1 MNNNN
6 NATTE
11 RHPGFSGTLT
21 RATIRSPLTP
31 LFLVAAFLL
40 GIMAL
45 LSIPREEEPQISVP
59 MVDIIVQA
67 DGLRADDAA
76 ELVTKPLE
84 EIVRSI
90 NDVEHVYSQTND
102 DKVMVTARFLVGT
115 NADSAILR
123 VHEKIRANY
132 NRMPI
137 GIPEPLIIGRG
148 IDDVAVAVLTLSPRP
163 QAADRWSAGDLH
175 RLAEELRSELIKVDN
190 VGLTYI
196 SGGDPNTIRI
206 EPDPEKLALYGI
218 TFQQLVAKI
227 QGANRSFVAGE
238 VREQGKTLSVVAGQ
252 TLAGVPDIGL
262 LLVTA
267 RSGRPVY
274 VRDVARVVIGP
285 ALSEHRVM
293 TLRPDDAEADK
304 KGENPLKGAA
314 REWAPAP
321 AVSLAIAKRSGS
333 NAVEVCRS
341 ILERVEKLKGSLIPA
356 DIQVEVT
363 RDYGETANEKTNE
376 LLFHLCLATVSIVI
390 LIGFSIGWREALV
403 TLIVI
408 PVTILL
414 TLFAANL
421 MGYTINRVSL
431 FALIFSIGI
440 LVDDAIVVIENIAR
454 HRAMKDGRTPVQAAI
469 DAVAEVGNPTIV
481 ATLTVVAALLPMLFV
496 SGLMGPYMAPIPVNA
511 SAAMLFSF
519 FVAVA
524 VAPWLLLKISA
535 RAPDHAGHAHGESE
549 GRLGQCYRKI
559 ATPIIH
565 TRKTALRFLLLVG
578 GATLL
583 SFVLFATR
591 SVTVKLLPFDNKSE
605 LALILDMKEGT
616 SLEDTERLLLR
627 LAEIVRDVPEVR
639 SIQSYAGTAA
649 PFNFNGLVRHYYLRQ
664 SPELGELQINL
675 VGKSERARTSHAI
688 ALDIRKR
695 IKSLALPEGA
705 VLKLAEVPPGPP
717 VLATLLAEI
726 YGPDQASRQKTVEE
740 VKKLFAS
747 VPYIVDIDDSI
758 GEPRPRLHIEIDQD
772 RLEFFGVEQQDVYD
786 TIQALFGGVS
796 VGYSHRGQGREPLE
810 ISIRLPKTD
819 LNWNERLASTPIP
832 ANALPGDRS
841 VVELGDVV
849 RISEEP
855 GSPTLF
861 RHNGHFT
868 DMVMAELA
876 GAYEAPVYAMLDV
889 GKKIAAHDWGAEGG
903 APTIR
908 FHGQPDSPLES
919 VLLWDGEW
927 EITYVTFRD
936 MGIAFGAALLGIYVL
951 VVAQFRSFKLPLVIL
966 TPVPLTLIG
975 IIFGHWLF
983 GAAFTATSMIGFIAL
998 SGIIVRNSILL
1009 VDFIRHGRGEGKS
1022 LRAVLLE
1029 AGAVRFK
1036 PIALTALA
1044 AMIGAVTI
1052 LGDPIFQGLAI
1063 SLLFGLASSTALTVL
1078 VIPAIYIV
1086 LRDDG
1091 KPLSSVPLNK
1101 QGEF

>member
-1 MNNNN
+1 MRN
-6 NATTE
+6 
-11 RHPGFSGTLT
+11 PGLSGTLT
-21 RATIRSPLTP
+21 AATIRSPLTP

-40 GIMAL
+40 GLMAL
-45 LSIPREEEPQISVP
+45 ATIPREEEPQISVP
-59 MVDIIVQA
+59 MVDIFVQA

-76 ELVTKPLE
+76 ELVTRPLE
-84 EIVRSI
+84 EIIRSI
-90 NDVEHVYSQTND
+90 NGVEHVYSQTTD
-102 DKVMVTARFLVGT
+102 DRVMVTARFLVGT
-115 NADSAILR
+115 NADNAILR

-132 NRMPI
+132 DRMPL
-137 GIPEPLIIGRG
+137 GIPEPLIVGRG
-148 IDDVAVAVLTLSPRP
+148 IDDVAVAVLTLSPSP
-163 QAADRWSAGDLH
+163 QAADRWSAGDL
-175 RLAEELRSELIKVDN
+175 RALAEELRSELVKVDD

-196 SGGDPNTIRI
+196 SGGDPDQIRV
-206 EPDPEKLALYGI
+206 EPDPEKLSLYGI
-218 TFQQLVAKI
+218 TLQQLVARL

-238 VREQGKTLSVVAGQ
+238 IRAQGRSLTVVAGQ

-267 RSGRPVY
+267 RDGRPVY
-274 VRDVARVVIGP
+274 VRDVAHIVVGPEPSEYRVATRLPPDQKPSSASDVSEWTTTP
-285 ALSEHRVM
+285 AI
-293 TLRPDDAEADK
+293 
-304 KGENPLKGAA
+304 
-314 REWAPAP
+314 
-321 AVSLAIAKRSGS
+321 SLALAKRPGS
-333 NAVEVCRS
+333 NAVEVCRH
-341 ILERVEKLKGSLIPA
+341 ILERVETLRGSLLPA
-356 DIQVEVT
+356 DIRVEVT
-363 RDYGETANEKTNE
+363 RNYGETADEKTNE
-376 LLFHLCLATVSIVI
+376 LLFHLCLATVSIVV
-390 LIGFSIGWREALV
+390 LIGFAIGWHEALV

-454 HRAMKDGRTPVQAAI
+454 HRAMKDGRSAVQAAI
-469 DAVAEVGNPTIV
+469 DAVAEVGNPTLV

-535 RAPDHAGHAHGESE
+535 RLPERAGHAHDESGGKA
-549 GRLGQCYRKI
+549 GRFYRRLAAPVI
-559 ATPIIH
+559 R
-565 TRKTALRFLLLVG
+565 TRKTALRFLLAVG
-578 GATLL
+578 IATLL
-583 SFVLFATR
+583 SFVLFVTR

-605 LALILDMKEGT
+605 LALVLDLPEGA
-616 SLEDTERLLLR
+616 SLEDTERTLLR
-627 LAEIVRDVPEVR
+627 IADIVRAVPEVR
-639 SIQSYAGTAA
+639 SMQSYAGTAA

-664 SPELGELQINL
+664 SPELGELQVNL
-675 VGKSERARTSHAI
+675 TGKSERARTSHAI
-688 ALDIRKR
+688 ALDIRER
-695 IKSLALPEGA
+695 LKSLTLPEGA
-705 VLKLAEVPPGPP
+705 TLKLAEVPPGPP

-726 YGPDQASRQKTVEE
+726 YGPDQAARRKTVEE

-758 GEPRPRLHIEIDQD
+758 GSPRPRLHIEIDQD
-772 RLEFFGVEQQDVYD
+772 RLEFFGVQQQDVYD
-786 TIQALFGGVS
+786 TIRALLGGVP
-796 VGYSHRGQGREPLE
+796 VGYSHRGQGRDPLE
-810 ISIRLPKTD
+810 IQVRLPKSA
-819 LNWNERLASTPIP
+819 LGWGERLAATPVP
-832 ANALPGDRS
+832 ANAQPGNRS

-849 RISEEP
+849 HIFEEP

-876 GAYEAPVYAMLDV
+876 GDFEAPVYAMLDV
-889 GKKIAAHDWGAEGG
+889 GKKVADHDWSAAGG
-903 APTIR
+903 LPVIR
-908 FHGQPDSPLES
+908 FHGQPENPRDS

-975 IIFGHWLF
+975 IILGHWIF

-1009 VDFIRHGRGEGKS
+1009 VDFIRHGRGEDKS

-1091 KPLSSVPLNK
+1091 VPLPPSPEPFSPTANK
-1101 QGEF
+1101 EVL